1 MFPIPPSET
10 LIENK
15 HCLQCQSSFPITD
28 KDLEFYEKVSP
39 VFSGKR
45 YSIPTPTLC
54 PDCRQQRRLSFRNE
68 RKLYKRKC
76 DATGKDII
84 SIYSPDKPYTVYHQ
98 DYWWS
103 DKWNPMEYGKEFDFT
118 RGAMEQFQKL
128 FDTIP
133 MPSLVADTSLNV
145 NSEYVN
151 FSGSSKNC
159 YLVFENGD
167 CEDVQY
173 SYHIYSSKNCVDC
186 LGVLQSEYCFQYID
200 VTSCYRVFFSQNSQN
215 CRDSYFLQ
223 NCQNCSSCFF
233 CSNLQNKEYCI
244 YNKQYSQDEY
254 FREIQKIF
262 KTPVSFY
269 IKQFHS
275 SKTDF
280 IHQGNTCLGSTNSF
294 GDFVLFSENTKQ
306 SYYSRSMKNSAYVQ
320 YFQESSDIY
329 DAYSW

>member
-54 PDCRQQRRLSFRNE
+54 PDCRQKRRLSFRNE

-118 RGAMEQFQKL
+118 RGAMEQMGELMKV
-128 FDTIP
+128 IP
-133 MPSLVADTSLNV
+133 CASLLQRNGE
-145 NSEYVN
+145 NSEYTSDSESN
-151 FSGSSKNC
+151 KNC
-159 YLVFENGD
+159 YLCSTSWEN
-167 CEDVQY
+167 E
-173 SYHIYSSKNCVDC
+173 DC
-186 LGVLQSEYCFQYID
+186 LYCSNIFW
-200 VTSCYRVFFSQNSQN
+200 SQNSIDGFWVQN
-215 CRDSYFLQ
+215 SRECYESVNIV
-223 NCQNCSSCFF
+223 NCF
-233 CSNLQNKEYCI
+233 
-244 YNKQYSQDEY
+244 
-254 FREIQKIF
+254 
-262 KTPVSFY
+262 
-269 IKQFHS
+269 
-275 SKTDF
+275 
-280 IHQGNTCLGSTNSF
+280 
-294 GDFVLFSENTKQ
+294 
-306 SYYSRSMKNSAYVQ
+306 
-320 YFQESSDIY
+320 
-329 DAYSW
+329 